1 LGEEKNSSDEGS
13 DKEEQVNVKKSKSN
27 ESGKNSDI
35 MDTNERGNQPS
46 WTEVECLTLAGIER
60 SEVKETV
67 EHLHDKGVHWQAN
80 EFNFSEARKTIY
92 IEMTAEKLNRVMKF
106 LEDHYIG
113 KGVLARG
120 RTNKEDN
127 EEGEKGHTLSLCCP
141 ANYQYNR
148 EQGPD

>member
-1 LGEEKNSSDEGS
+1 VNPKKPKN
-13 DKEEQVNVKKSKSN
+13 NRIKKT
-27 ESGKNSDI
+27 SDI
-35 MDTNERGNQPS
+35 MDTNDRTHRPAQTRMER
-46 WTEVECLTLAGIER
+46 ECLTITGIDQ